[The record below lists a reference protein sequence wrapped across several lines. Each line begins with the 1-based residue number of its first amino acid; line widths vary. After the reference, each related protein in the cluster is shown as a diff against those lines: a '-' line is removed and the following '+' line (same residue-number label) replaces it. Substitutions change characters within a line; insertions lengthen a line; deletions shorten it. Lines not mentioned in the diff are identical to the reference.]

1 MQGCPYNYS
10 RPGYF
15 HLKLIQLV
23 SKEALLSGAME
34 KQSIM
39 GKINDQVAVF
49 VPEKTVGCF
58 SRAPTGSFSGDA
70 CEL

>member
-1 MQGCPYNYS
+1 
-10 RPGYF
+10 
-15 HLKLIQLV
+15 
-23 SKEALLSGAME
+23 ME

-49 VPEKTVGCF
+49 VPEETVGCF
-58 SRAPTGSFSGDA
+58 SGAPTGSFSGDA